1 MAPLCITNCG
11 RTLAPF
17 GPGCHAGYYF
27 SASSSLKERLRERMS
42 RTSWSLAESSSWVN
56 RREALAEAGAD
67 GVGEAS

>member
-1 MAPLCITNCG
+1 
-11 RTLAPF
+11 
-17 GPGCHAGYYF
+17 
-27 SASSSLKERLRERMS
+27 LKERLRERMS